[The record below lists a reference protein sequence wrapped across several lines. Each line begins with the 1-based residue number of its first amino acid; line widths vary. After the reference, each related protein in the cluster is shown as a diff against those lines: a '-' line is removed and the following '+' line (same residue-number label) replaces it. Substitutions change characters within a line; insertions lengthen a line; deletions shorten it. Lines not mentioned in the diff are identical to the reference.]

1 MSKRGWGYG
10 RRSSEDARLR
20 RLLRIHFESEEL
32 KVYKIDSYNFSGS
45 IINIKIIINKKNKT
59 KMIILT
65 DNIHKPMQI
74 KIDYKMNLD
83 NICKDLV
90 QIYIDKFTLFNS
102 NYKSNIEVI

>member
-1 MSKRGWGYG
+1 
-10 RRSSEDARLR
+10 
-20 RLLRIHFESEEL
+20 
-32 KVYKIDSYNFSGS
+32 
-45 IINIKIIINKKNKT
+45 
-59 KMIILT
+59 MIILT